1 MTIGNYPIL
10 IAVLMIVFYIF
21 FKRNNKIKK
30 PIQKKPVEEGPYD
43 FLGYPT
49 EIEPQFSLRCYYF
62 IVEWLNQNGIA
73 FECTSD
79 LKLFAIKFDHPNG
92 DSFNYYIESSFSE
105 NKKIIMFYGDIITQ
119 TIPDNKLNDI
129 SEFVNRL
136 NERLLIGSLYLD
148 YENRTVTNGL
158 VYYVGN
164 TQLQTEKVGFYY
176 GMLLGV
182 QINTSI
188 KQIINSDDNPA
199 LVALDWSN

>member
-1 MTIGNYPIL
+1 MEPINYLIVIIIF
-10 IAVLMIVFYIF
+10 IAVYYL
-21 FKRNNKIKK
+21 FKKTKKPVIKK
-30 PIQKKPVEEGPYD
+30 PIEEGPYD

-62 IVEWLNQNGIA
+62 IVEWLNQNRIA

-105 NKKIIMFYGDIITQ
+105 NKKIMMFYGDIITQ

-148 YENRTVTNGL
+148 YENRTVTNKL

-188 KQIINSDDNPA
+188 KQIINSNDNPA